1 MRGNK
6 KNQLMHEER
15 EALERTR
22 SAESKVRKDK
32 RKEKGKAEE
41 IAKAIKRSPAGQ
53 KAAETLKEK
62 RGLAR
67 KQEQANYRKTRARV
81 ANRLGGRRKHT
92 QAELHEKIE
101 E

>member
-1 MRGNK
+1 MRGK
-6 KNQLMHEER
+6 KKDQVMHEKR
-15 EALERTR
+15 KALEQTR
-22 SAESKVRKDK
+22 SAESKARKEK

-41 IAKAIKRSPAGQ
+41 IVKAIKRSPAGK

-67 KQEQANYRKTRARV
+67 KQEQANYQKTRAR
-81 ANRLGGRRKHT
+81 AATRLGGRKKQT
-92 QAELHEKIE
+92 QAELHGKIE